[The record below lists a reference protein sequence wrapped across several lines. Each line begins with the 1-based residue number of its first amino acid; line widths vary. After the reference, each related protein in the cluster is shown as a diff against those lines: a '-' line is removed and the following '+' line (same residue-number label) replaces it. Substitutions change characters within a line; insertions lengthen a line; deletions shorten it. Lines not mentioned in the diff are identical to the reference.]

1 MTYQLI
7 IFKQRLLINSDL
19 ASVQAMQDEIKL
31 LNEKLDYLN
40 IGNQRLHGLYDE
52 RGKRIQNLENELNTC
67 DHQNGSNQ
75 DCERII
81 QGMGSRYISSSGI
94 SYLIL
99 LYGPYNMV

>member
-40 IGNQRLHGLYDE
+40 IGNRRLHGLYDE
-52 RGKRIQNLENELNTC
+52 RGKQIQNLENEL
-67 DHQNGSNQ
+67 DHCEQQKGSNQ
-75 DCERII
+75 DCEGML
-81 QGMGSRYISSSGI
+81 QGMGSKYISSGDI
-94 SYLIL
+94 SY
-99 LYGPYNMV
+99 